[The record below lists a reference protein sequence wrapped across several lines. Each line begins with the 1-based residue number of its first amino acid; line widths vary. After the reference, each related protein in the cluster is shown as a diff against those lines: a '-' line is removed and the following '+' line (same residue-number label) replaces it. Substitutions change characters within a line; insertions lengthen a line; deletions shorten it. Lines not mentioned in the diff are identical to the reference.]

1 MKLQALNLQL
11 CRKISS
17 TTSIFQLICLP
28 FKSSC
33 LTILIKENF
42 KKRTGI
48 LKSNVYYVTVGVL
61 ILIFSCCSWYVLL
74 NNDRPFTNQ
83 GWAAWVDSIYFQV
96 RSIKKKGKHEKY
108 SILHSIW
115 KEYGHYIMSLL
126 MPK

>member
-11 CRKISS
+11 CRKISF

-74 NNDRPFTNQ
+74 KSTVYYI
-83 GWAAWVDSIYFQV
+83 VDEKNMD
-96 RSIKKKGKHEKY
+96 IK
-108 SILHSIW
+108 L
-115 KEYGHYIMSLL
+115 
-126 MPK
+126 